1 MKKNDVENS
10 TGSPTI
16 VGGQPPSHRPNRV
29 KVAAGVEQ
37 ALYLAAVD
45 AAFGERLLNERDRA
59 ARDAG
64 LRLGDSEAAVLRNA
78 PRHQLEAFI
87 SSLDTS
93 ASNVKRRSF
102 LQAVAAS
109 AMAVAAGGS
118 LGACSDPI
126 KKDPDGGAKDKGI
139 DVDMPEVR
147 DGCLPD
153 LPPVKPDSVDGAQP
167 DIEVDAPLTMDG
179 IQPDI
184 SVDAPMA
191 MDGIQPQVDI
201 KVFGPDSAGI
211 KPDK

>member
-1 MKKNDVENS
+1 MKKNSDLQS
-10 TGSPTI
+10 RAGSPTI

-29 KVAAGVEQ
+29 KVSAGVEQ

-45 AAFGERLLNERDRA
+45 AAFGQRLLDQRDRA

-64 LRLGDSEAAVLRNA
+64 LSLRDSEAAVLRNA

-87 SSLDTS
+87 ASLDTS
-93 ASNVKRRSF
+93 AGNVQRRGF

-109 AMAVAAGGS
+109 AVAIAAGGS
-118 LGACSDPI
+118 LGACGD
-126 KKDPDGGAKDKGI
+126 KNDKDPDGGAADKGI

-153 LPPVKPDSVDGAQP
+153 MPPLKPDSTDGAQP
-167 DIEVDAPLTMDG
+167 DIEVDAPITMDG
-179 IQPDI
+179 IMSDMP
-184 SVDAPMA
+184 
-191 MDGIQPQVDI
+191 QPQVDI
-201 KVFGPDSAGI
+201 NVPGPDSAGI